1 MTRDF
6 AANLADVFWHMTW
19 DLCIDFAIFFS
30 LHMTWELCADLT
42 GRYFSILLT
51 DDIGI
56 SDQIYTWHG
65 TSRKTQT
72 SKMENGR

>member
-19 DLCIDFAIFFS
+19 GLCIGFAMDFF
-30 LHMTWELCADLT
+30 LHMTWDLT

-51 DDIGI
+51 DDMGI

-72 SKMENGR
+72 SKMGNKR